1 METGSGFRRPRS
13 VYIEYLEK
21 RIAPAT
27 FVVTNLND
35 SGAGSLRDAVD
46 RANAAPGADT
56 IVFRGD
62 ATEGEITLTGGEIG
76 ITDSVD
82 INGPGAGRLIID
94 AQDLSRIFNI
104 GDDTDAVKKITIR
117 NLSMVAGNSATDTG
131 TPGGGILTTESLTL
145 INSVVSGCQ
154 APGGPGGGIYA
165 FTPGKVV
172 IKNSKITGN
181 TAGADGAGLWLQ
193 ADSGIKVI
201 NSLVS
206 GNYAESNG
214 AGVYVHINATGTG
227 DILLKNT
234 TITHNTA
241 GINGGGAFLVNERE
255 NASGA
260 KTGKIIVRN
269 TLVTGNDAGDS
280 GGGIFL
286 QGGRTDIERST
297 ISNNTAGEHGG
308 GITDQ
313 GLASLTI
320 HRSNVVDNLTTAYF
334 DTAGGGGIYIANDQ
348 NVTIQRSLIAG
359 NTAIS
364 NGGGILAALSS
375 IKILDSTISE
385 NSAGGDG
392 GGVSTRSIAVGGTDI
407 RVVGSLFA
415 ANRAGNSGGG
425 IDTRGAGNVEIS
437 KSRFL
442 YNSAATN
449 GGGLYLRTVSGNIS
463 ITNSLISENTA
474 GEDGGGMALQWEPG
488 VAVSVAKTA
497 ITNNV
502 AAGDDGGG
510 VAIANPTGAI
520 EFKASTVTGNVAANQ
535 GGGIYTAGARINLN
549 RTPVADNTAPINPQI
564 GTPLIV

>member
-1 METGSGFRRPRS
+1 METGSGIRRPRS

-46 RANAAPGADT
+46 RANAAPGADK
-56 IVFRGD
+56 IVFKGD
-62 ATEGEITLTGGEIG
+62 ATEGEITLTSGEID
-76 ITDSVD
+76 ITGSVD
-82 INGPGAGRLIID
+82 IKGPGAGRLIID
-94 AQDLSRIFNI
+94 AQDLFRIFDI
-104 GDDTDAVKKITIR
+104 GDGTDAVKKVTISG
-117 NLSMVAGNSATDTG
+117 LSMVAGNSATDTG

-145 INSVVSGCQ
+145 INSVISGCQ

-165 FTPGKVV
+165 STPGKVV

-181 TAGADGAGLWLQ
+181 TAGTDGAGLWLQ
-193 ADSGIKVI
+193 ADSGVKVM

-227 DILLKNT
+227 DILLKNAR
-234 TITHNTA
+234 ITSNTA
-241 GINGGGAFLVNERE
+241 GVDGGGALLFNDRE

-260 KTGKIIVRN
+260 KVGKITVRN
-269 TLVTGNDAGDS
+269 SLVTGNDAEG

-286 QGGRTDIERST
+286 QGGRALIERST
-297 ISNNTAGEHGG
+297 ISNNVAVEHGG
-308 GITDQ
+308 GIYDQ

-320 HRSNVVDNLTTAYF
+320 RKSQVVDNLAAAYF
-334 DTAGGGGIYIANDQ
+334 ETAGGGGIYIVNDQ
-348 NVTIQRSLIAG
+348 NVTIQRTLIAG

-364 NGGGILAALSS
+364 NGGGILATLSS
-375 IKILDSTISE
+375 IQILDSTISE
-385 NSAGGDG
+385 NSAGTDG
-392 GGVSTRSIAVGGTDI
+392 GGVSTRSIALGGTDI
-407 RVVGSLFA
+407 RVVDSLFSS
-415 ANRAGNSGGG
+415 NRAGNSGGG
-425 IDTRGAGNVEIS
+425 LDTRGGGDVEIS
-437 KSRFL
+437 NSRFL

-474 GEDGGGMALQWEPG
+474 GEDGGGLALQWEPG
-488 VAVSVAKTA
+488 VAVSVTKTA

-535 GGGIYTAGARINLN
+535 GGGIYTSGARINLK
-549 RTPVADNTAPINPQI
+549 RTPVADNTAPIDPQI
-564 GTPLIV
+564 AMPLIV